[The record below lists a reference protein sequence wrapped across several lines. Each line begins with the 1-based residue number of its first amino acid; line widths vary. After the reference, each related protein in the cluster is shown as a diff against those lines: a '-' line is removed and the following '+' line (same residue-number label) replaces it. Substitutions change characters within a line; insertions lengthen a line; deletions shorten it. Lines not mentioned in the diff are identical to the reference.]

1 MIFNPIIVGGSGSG
15 GTDPEETPNLYITV
29 DTFIGAGTESLNMS
43 GPNGVRWSAPWKSVD
58 TSYTYY
64 LFVNRYGTYTF
75 EKDDGREG
83 VSTSKVTF
91 EKGGSTKQT
100 VSI

>member
-43 GPNGVRWSAPWKSVD
+43 GPNGVRWSAPWDSVD
-58 TSYTYY
+58 QGYTYH
-64 LFVNRYGTYTF
+64 LFVTRYGTYTF
-75 EKDDGREG
+75 TKDDGREG
-83 VSTSKVTF
+83 ESTSKVTF
-91 EKGGSTKQT
+91 EKGGSTKEY
-100 VSI
+100 VDL